1 MYNKGSVI
9 TIGNFDG
16 VHLGHQT
23 ILKKL
28 VDISKKEN
36 LKSIV
41 ISFDLSINKTDLLL
55 STEQEKIELLSDFAL
70 DEILILKVDKKLI
83 STSADEFFENILIEQ
98 LNVKHIVVG
107 YDAAFGKDR
116 EGSRVRGQRNVCF
129 SLLFLLTGFGSC
141 FYAMHGI

>member
-28 VDISKKEN
+28 VDVSKKEN

-41 ISFDLSINKTDLLL
+41 ISFDLSINKTDFLLN
-55 STEQEKIELLSDFAL
+55 TEQENIELLSDFAL
-70 DEILILKVDKKLI
+70 DKILILEVNKKLI
-83 STSADEFFENILIEQ
+83 STSAEEFFED
-98 LNVKHIVVG
+98 V
-107 YDAAFGKDR
+107 
-116 EGSRVRGQRNVCF
+116 
-129 SLLFLLTGFGSC
+129 
-141 FYAMHGI
+141 

>member
-16 VHLGHQT
+16 VHLGHQA

-28 VDISKKEN
+28 TDISKKEN

-55 STEQEKIELLSDFAL
+55 STEKEKIEFLSDFAL
-70 DEILILKVDKKLI
+70 DEIFILKVDKKLI

-107 YDAAFGKDR
+107 YDAAFGKR
-116 EGSRVRGQRNVCF
+116 
-129 SLLFLLTGFGSC
+129 
-141 FYAMHGI
+141 